1 MTLVAILKDLYFKR
15 CADTEVHLDLSVG
28 VTIFPAAKHFC
39 YMVVESFLIRTFL
52 FI

>member
-28 VTIFPAAKHFC
+28 VTISSNGIKLYFA
-39 YMVVESFLIRTFL
+39 SN
-52 FI
+52 